1 MNASGGNLV
10 GEAEGEIEDE
20 DGVLVVKRIG
30 VTYRL
35 KLEPDADRAKV
46 QRAFDSH
53 SSHCPVF
60 RSIGE
65 QIAFSFGLVLE

>member
-1 MNASGGNLV
+1 MNASGGTLV
-10 GEAEGEIEDE
+10 GEAAGEIEDE

-35 KLEPDADRAKV
+35 ELEPDADRAKV
-46 QRAFDSH
+46 QRAFDTH
-53 SSHCPVF
+53 PPRCPVF

-65 QIAFSFGLVLE
+65 QIAFSFELVLE